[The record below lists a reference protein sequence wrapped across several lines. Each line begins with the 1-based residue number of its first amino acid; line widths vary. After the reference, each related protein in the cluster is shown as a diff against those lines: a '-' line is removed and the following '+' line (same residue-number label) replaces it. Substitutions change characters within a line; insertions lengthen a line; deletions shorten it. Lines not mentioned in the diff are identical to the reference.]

1 VSDPNPVRIA
11 AAIADLARDTVCDAW
26 HYLDAVE
33 RLGAREP
40 ESPVGIQPL
49 ELRHALER
57 PRDNTEAMRAMDHW
71 VRAGARGLL
80 SIVGKVG
87 RGKSHA
93 AACWALDRGRD
104 FKDTLWLAC
113 ASWPAAKEQSAERAA
128 LIRRAQHASALVLDD
143 LGAGSSS
150 APWVAEHFEGPLIS
164 RVGRFAPTV
173 IITNKSKAELK
184 DWLGGRLWDRLA
196 YAGGVVEVPGCDAC
210 KGTKLVNERKCTTC
224 DGSGAV
230 SMRKRDDTPLDEQAR
245 STRWLTCARLVGV
258 IGCELVDGRLVVGR
272 ALEQEAAR
280 VGNGVN
286 VYAAELLGLDR
297 DAVRARAALLEQRDR
312 ELVAKE
318 GLDVDVSGGIT
329 FAALVPALALRIV
342 ENQAEEAAAARAR
355 ADDIERAKLELMPV
369 RVDLDAHV
377 TPAALASAKS
387 LASAWRVRC
396 IEHDDHTWA
405 VRRCDGQML
414 AVVPTEALAYYHA
427 ALSIRARM
435 DGQRAEQVEATA

>member
-1 VSDPNPVRIA
+1 VSEPNPVRIA
-11 AAIADLARDTVCDAW
+11 AAIADLATDTVCEAW
-26 HYLDAVE
+26 HYLDAVD

-57 PRDNTEAMRAMDHW
+57 PRENTEAMRAMDHW

-173 IITNKSKAELK
+173 IISNKSRAELK
-184 DWLGGRLWDRLA
+184 DWLGARLWDRLA
-196 YAGGVVEVPGCDAC
+196 YAGGVVEVS
-210 KGTKLVNERKCTTC
+210 GTE
-224 DGSGAV
+224 
-230 SMRKRDDTPLDEQAR
+230 SMRKRDDTPLDDGGR
-245 STRWLTCARLVGV
+245 STRWITCARLVGV
-258 IGCELVDGRLVVGR
+258 VGCELVDGRLVVGR

-297 DAVRARAALLEQRDR
+297 DDVRARAALLEQRDR

-318 GLDVDVSGGIT
+318 GLDVDVSEGLT

-342 ENQAEEAAAARAR
+342 SNQAEEAAAAKAHAASLDRAR
-355 ADDIERAKLELMPV
+355 LELMPV
-369 RVDLDAHV
+369 LVDLDAHV
-377 TPAALASAKS
+377 TPAALAAAKS

-405 VRRCDGQML
+405 VRRCDGLLL
-414 AVVPTEALAYYHA
+414 AAAPSEALAYYHA

-435 DGQRAEQVEATA
+435 ECTEVREVGVSA